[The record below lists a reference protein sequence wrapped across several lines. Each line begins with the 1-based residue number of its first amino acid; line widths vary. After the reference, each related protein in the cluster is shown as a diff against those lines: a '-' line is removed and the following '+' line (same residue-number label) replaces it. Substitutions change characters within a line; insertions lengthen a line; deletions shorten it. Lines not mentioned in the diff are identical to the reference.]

1 MRRGELFPDS
11 MGFALT
17 LLYIVITL
25 MTPMEV
31 LPGLVEYRVALVLMV
46 ITLLASVFSMLSRHF
61 SFRARQLHLV
71 LALTA
76 YAAASVLFALR
87 WFGGAFDALLEQL
100 FLTGIVLI
108 VAWNVFT
115 IARLR
120 ALVYVLVAVGI
131 VITAQGVAALTTD
144 YRREEFTFREG
155 VDADPTTGV
164 YARYN
169 YRIRGLGFLNDPNDF
184 GQFLVIDIALLGCCW
199 KPKRFARN
207 ALVVILPGS
216 ILLTGVF
223 LTRSRGAILALL
235 VLVLLLLK
243 KRMGKLGYVIGGG
256 VAATAMIAMTA
267 LTGRGL
273 STTEG
278 SAAGRIDAWYAG
290 FQMAKSSPL
299 FGVGYGRFTDHNPIT
314 AHNSYVLCLAELG
327 FPGYFIWLAIIVSS
341 LLELNALEKVAAE
354 PGQPAEVAELRS
366 IARSVFAAVMMFA
379 VTAWFLSRSYSGIFF
394 ILIGCVIAVT
404 ELARKTGAMEANR
417 PRLSWRVATVATA
430 AAALSAI
437 YAIVRIRGAF

>member
-1 MRRGELFPDS
+1 MSFV
-11 MGFALT
+11 LT
-17 LLYIVITL
+17 LLYIVTTL

-31 LPGLVEYRVALVLMV
+31 LPALVEYRVALVLMV

-61 SFRARQLHLV
+61 SFRALQLHLV
-71 LALTA
+71 MGLTA

-87 WFGGAFDALLEQL
+87 WFGGAFDAFLEQM

-108 VAWNVFT
+108 VAWNVYT

-120 ALVYVLVAVGI
+120 ALVYVLAAVGI
-131 VITAQGVAALTTD
+131 VITIQGVAALTSD
-144 YRREEFTFREG
+144 YRKEEFTYREG
-155 VDADPTTGV
+155 VDADSATGV
-164 YARYN
+164 YTRYN
-169 YRIRGLGFLNDPNDF
+169 YRIRGLGILNDPNDL

-199 KPKRFARN
+199 KQRRFARN
-207 ALVVILPGS
+207 ALTVILPAG

-223 LTRSRGAILALL
+223 LTRSRGALLALM

-243 KRMGKLGYVIGGG
+243 KRMGKLAYAFGGG
-256 VAATAMIAMTA
+256 VGATGIVAMTA

-278 SAAGRIDAWYAG
+278 SAAGRLDAWYAG

-299 FGVGYGRFTDHNPIT
+299 FGVGYGHFTDHNPLT

-327 FPGYFIWLAIIVSS
+327 FPGFFIWLAIIVSS
-341 LLELNALEKVAAE
+341 LMELNALEILADE
-354 PGQPAEVAELRS
+354 PGQPEQVAELRS

-379 VTAWFLSRSYSGIFF
+379 VTAWFLSRSYSGVFF

-404 ELARKTGAMEANR
+404 EMARKTGAGAAI
-417 PRLSWRVATVATA
+417 PRRISWKIATLATA
-430 AAALSAI
+430 AATLSTI
-437 YAIVRIRGAF
+437 YVIVRIRGVF